1 MKKILSA
8 LSNKCSKCRIVT
20 LANRLILL
28 IGWFI
33 ILPSEQKYII
43 KAIII
48 VMNLLVNIYMILSP
62 TESEIIRPVV
72 LIVDYLNSIL
82 ELI

>member
-1 MKKILSA
+1 MIKILSA
-8 LSNKCSKCRIVT
+8 LSNKCSKYKIVI
-20 LANRLILL
+20 LAKRLILL
-28 IGWFI
+28 IDWFI
-33 ILPSEQKYII
+33 MFPSEQKYII

-48 VMNLLVNIYMILSP
+48 VMNILVNIYMILSP
-62 TESEIIRPVV
+62 TEPEIIRPVA